1 MANLQVG
8 VAGNGTVTV
17 GAGASVHSPASNT
30 LTLGSNNAERVRIDS
45 SGRLLA
51 NHNASVGSGKIQA
64 FASQDAVDILSYST
78 TNTHGGRLTFYRSKN
93 ATIGSNTEVAD
104 GDSLGRIDWRGYND
118 DGTTYNQGARIEAL
132 VDGAVNSSTDMPTS
146 LVFKTSPDGSST
158 PSERLRIDSSG
169 RLGIGDDNP
178 TVAVSIK
185 HTAPKIKFIDSDATG
200 TPETLVDGSGGDLI
214 LDVDKDNEK
223 GSTLFAVKLDSS
235 EKLRITSDGSMGL
248 GTTPETDGQ
257 ANSLYFANGNAN
269 IWGSGNVN
277 LYTVVNARYTGSA
290 WKYNNTAVASYV
302 GQQSGV
308 WSFHNAASGTA
319 DAAATF
325 TERIRIG
332 TSGEI
337 GIAGAN
343 YGSSGQVLTSGGSGS
358 AVSWATAGGITQAD
372 FWRLSSSLQA
382 NQLPIASNLER
393 VDTYGFGTGSL
404 LGSGMTESSGIFT
417 FPATGLYWVHAF
429 GNVYSAN
436 HSQTNT
442 LQIRYTADGGSNWA
456 TASVGAQGI
465 YDQGSDS
472 YGNIGTNALID
483 VTSTSNVKVAFNF
496 GAGQGGEYLEG
507 HTTYTYTGFI
517 FIRLAAT

>member
-30 LTLGSNNAERVRIDS
+30 LTLGSNNAERFRIT
-45 SGRLLA
+45 GVG
-51 NHNASVGSGKIQA
+51 SVGIGTDDPVLKLHLHTSDSGNNYLK
-64 FASQDAVDILSYST
+64 FT
-78 TNTHGGRLTFYRSKN
+78 N
-93 ATIGSNTEVAD
+93 ATTGTLETDGVHLGLGSDEAFNINQRE
-104 GDSLGRIDWRGYND
+104 SND
-118 DGTTYNQGARIEAL
+118 IRLFTAAT
-132 VDGAVNSSTDMPTS
+132 
-146 LVFKTSPDGSST
+146 
-158 PSERLRIDSSG
+158 ERLRIDSSG
-169 RLGIGDDNP
+169 RLLLGTTTEGHDNGDELTISKDSGAMGMTLRSGDSSNC
-178 TVAVSIK
+178 
-185 HTAPKIKFIDSDATG
+185 HLYFSDATSG
-200 TPETLVDGSGGDLI
+200 TGEYAGYIAYQHS
-214 LDVDKDNEK
+214 DNSLQM
-223 GSTLFAVKLDSS
+223 GTNSA

-358 AVSWATAGGITQAD
+358 AVSWATAAGGITQAD

-393 VDTYGFGTGSL
+393 VDTYGFGDGSL
-404 LGSGMTESSGIFT
+404 LGSGMTESSGVFT

>member
-30 LTLGSNNAERVRIDS
+30 LTLGTNGDERVRIDS
-45 SGRLLA
+45 SGTA
-51 NHNASVGSGKIQA
+51 KFSGNIEVDSGSNGMID
-64 FASQDAVDILSYST
+64 FGDITSGY
-78 TNTHGGRLTFYRSKN
+78 GRLYADSTGTF
-93 ATIGSNTEVAD
+93 IGSKSNDPLILRTNHTEVARLD
-104 GDSLGRIDWRGYND
+104 TSGRLLL
-118 DGTTYNQGARIEAL
+118 GTTTEGHTSADDLTIATSGATGITIRSGTSNAGNIYFSDATSGTAEYAGYVSYSHSTNSL
-132 VDGAVNSSTDMPTS
+132 SFGTNDG
-146 LVFKTSPDGSST
+146 
-158 PSERLRIDSSG
+158 SERL
-169 RLGIGDDNP
+169 L
-178 TVAVSIK
+178 
-185 HTAPKIKFIDSDATG
+185 
-200 TPETLVDGSGGDLI
+200 
-214 LDVDKDNEK
+214 
-223 GSTLFAVKLDSS
+223 
-235 EKLRITSDGSMGL
+235 ITSDGSMGL

-277 LYTVVNARYTGSA
+277 FYTVVNARYTGTS
-290 WKYNNTAVASYV
+290 WKYNNTATASYT

-308 WSFHNAASGTA
+308 WSFHNAPSGTA

-343 YGSSGQVLTSGGSGS
+343 YGTSGQVLTSGGSGS

-404 LGSGMTESSGIFT
+404 LGSGMTESSGVFT

>member
-30 LTLGSNNAERVRIDS
+30 LTLGSNNAERFRIT
-45 SGRLLA
+45 GVG
-51 NHNASVGSGKIQA
+51 SVGIGTDDPVLKLHLHTSDSGNNYLK
-64 FASQDAVDILSYST
+64 FT
-78 TNTHGGRLTFYRSKN
+78 N
-93 ATIGSNTEVAD
+93 ATTGTLETDGVHLGLGSDEAFNINQRE
-104 GDSLGRIDWRGYND
+104 SND
-118 DGTTYNQGARIEAL
+118 IRLFTAAT
-132 VDGAVNSSTDMPTS
+132 
-146 LVFKTSPDGSST
+146 
-158 PSERLRIDSSG
+158 ERLRIDSSG
-169 RLGIGDDNP
+169 RLLLGTTTEGHDNGDELTISKDSGAMGMTLRSGDSSNC
-178 TVAVSIK
+178 
-185 HTAPKIKFIDSDATG
+185 HLYFSDATSG
-200 TPETLVDGSGGDLI
+200 TGEYAGYIAYQHS
-214 LDVDKDNEK
+214 DNSLQM
-223 GSTLFAVKLDSS
+223 GTNSA

-277 LYTVVNARYTGSA
+277 LYTVVNARYTGTS
-290 WKYNNTAVASYV
+290 WKYNNTATASYT

-308 WSFHNAASGTA
+308 WSFHNAPSGTA

-343 YGSSGQVLTSGGSGS
+343 YGTSGQVLTSGGSGA
-358 AVSWATAGGITQAD
+358 AVSGATAAGGITQAD

-393 VDTYGFGTGSL
+393 VDTYGFGDGSL
-404 LGSGMTESSGIFT
+404 LGSGMTESSGVFT